1 MAVLLFGWTQ
11 TANQKSAVVADQVVQ
26 VEPEAVML
34 VAVGACTKEM
44 THIGFARTSGVVAT
58 HLVRMLKKLED

>member
-1 MAVLLFGWTQ
+1 M
-11 TANQKSAVVADQVVQ
+11 ADQVVQ

-58 HLVRMLKKLED
+58 HLVTRMFKKLEDYFVLQ